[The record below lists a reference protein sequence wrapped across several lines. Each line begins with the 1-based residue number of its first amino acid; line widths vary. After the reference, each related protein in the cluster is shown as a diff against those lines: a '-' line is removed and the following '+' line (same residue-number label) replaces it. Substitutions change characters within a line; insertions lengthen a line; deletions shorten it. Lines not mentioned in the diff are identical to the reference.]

1 MRISQV
7 PDPYLRKRIVV
18 VKASRPIKT
27 WFLLISLVLFC
38 VGTGLVIY
46 YFPQLK
52 QKFEKSSSTPITHQ
66 SSSMASDN
74 ASQHP
79 KAPESS
85 EEVVSALASEEASA
99 PENTAIESPTPLE
112 KQEAIHSNTETIS
125 SSPMTEATEPMSA
138 ETETVEETTNTP
150 TVDATEPAAETP
162 SVSAATIEKLVTL
175 AQVQLER
182 QRFTSP
188 EGDNA
193 FETYQTLKTLAPQ
206 QAQAILEDIVN
217 WYFSQ
222 GQDYLTQ
229 NRIKQPNRNDAYEM
243 YEILEQIAPEHP
255 NTQQLLA
262 DIMTRLTAQ
271 ATEYLQ
277 NKQFIEPQQR
287 NAYRIYQIMQSIA
300 PQNPVS
306 QQLLEAITQELLQ
319 HAQQQMANHH
329 YTTPQRDNASDTYKQ
344 VLAIDADNLKAQQ
357 GLQAII
363 DKYHRLA
370 LKYVN
375 QGNNAASLTM
385 IERGLDVDP
394 QAPKLLQLKQ
404 KLLEQ

>member
-7 PDPYLRKRIVV
+7 PDPYLRKRIII

-38 VGTGLVIY
+38 VGAGLVIY
-46 YFPQLK
+46 YFPQIK
-52 QKFEKSSSTPITHQ
+52 QKFEKLSSTPITHQ
-66 SSSMASDN
+66 SNSTASDN
-74 ASQHP
+74 ASQGP
-79 KAPESS
+79 NASAEAVS
-85 EEVVSALASEEASA
+85 VVA
-99 PENTAIESPTPLE
+99 PENTAIESPTPLQ
-112 KQEAIHSNTETIS
+112 KQEATHSNMETTS
-125 SSPMTEATEPMSA
+125 SSPTTEAIEPMSV
-138 ETETVEETTNTP
+138 ETETVEETTSTP
-150 TVDATEPAAETP
+150 PVDTAEPAAETP
-162 SVSAATIEKLVTL
+162 SVSAIEKLMTL
-175 AQVQLER
+175 AQAQLER

-193 FETYQTLKTLAPQ
+193 YETYQTLKTLAPQ
-206 QAQAILEDIVN
+206 QAQAILEEIVN

-222 GQDYLTQ
+222 GQNY
-229 NRIKQPNRNDAYEM
+229 NRIKQPNHNDAYEM
-243 YEILEQIAPEHP
+243 YQILKQIAPKHP
-255 NTQQLLA
+255 HTQQLLA

-287 NAYRIYQIMQSIA
+287 NAYSIYQIMQSIA
-300 PQNPVS
+300 PKHPVS

-319 HAQQQMANHH
+319 HAQQQMAHHH

-344 VLAIDADNLKAQQ
+344 VLAIDADNLKAQK

-370 LKYVN
+370 LKYLN
-375 QGNNAASLTM
+375 QGKNAASLTM
-385 IERGLDVDP
+385 IERGLDVNP